1 MERMIKRGLGANVC
15 ASPKCPNK
23 DRKEKIAAIKSLGPI
38 IFRNGKSYH
47 LSCSTGRPLTS
58 SELTK

>member
-1 MERMIKRGLGANVC
+1 MEKMIKRGIGANVC
-15 ASPKCPNK
+15 ASPKCPNR

-47 LSCSTGRPLTS
+47 LSCSTGRPLTGGD
-58 SELTK
+58 LTK

>member
-1 MERMIKRGLGANVC
+1 MERMIKRGIGANVC
-15 ASPKCPNK
+15 ASPKCPNR